1 MEVAHTRTGPCCYIT
16 RNELAAMM
24 LLGNSCYVMFL
35 GKNSVGAKITMHPLQ
50 LPDNIQQRLL
60 DGQYTRA
67 TYALMERYA
76 IPIDQAWLLLTR
88 WLDET

>member
-1 MEVAHTRTGPCCYIT
+1 
-16 RNELAAMM
+16 MM
-24 LLGNSCYVMFL
+24 RFSNRWYVMFL